1 MISRN
6 KFPVVMLLWIWFL
19 SSNSFLFPRQTS
31 EEQTAA
37 TTTANSTSFRA
48 VATKSIVPSF
58 TNTYAYTLTS
68 VFSKSSKAP
77 FTSTHMQQLTSDSF
91 NAPATTFVSKLPQTL
106 LPYFTVT
113 NASDTRSEKIFSA
126 HNILSNKVSRL
137 IHGAIH
143 TSNSSTSTSVV
154 S

>member
-6 KFPVVMLLWIWFL
+6 KFPVVMLLCIWFL

-37 TTTANSTSFRA
+37 TTTANSTSFRV
-48 VATKSIVPSF
+48 VATKSIVMSF
-58 TNTYAYTLTS
+58 TNAHAHTLTS
-68 VFSKSSKAP
+68 VFSKSNKD
-77 FTSTHMQQLTSDSF
+77 FTNTHMQQLTSYSF

-106 LPYFTVT
+106 LPYFTIT
-113 NASDTRSEKIFSA
+113 NASDTRSEKIFSS
-126 HNILSNKVSRL
+126 HNILSNKVSKL

-143 TSNSSTSTSVV
+143 TSNSSTLTSVV

>member
-1 MISRN
+1 
-6 KFPVVMLLWIWFL
+6 MLLWIWLL

-48 VATKSIVPSF
+48 VAIKSIVMSF
-58 TNTYAYTLTS
+58 TNTRTHTLTS
-68 VFSKSSKAP
+68 IFSKSNRAP
-77 FTSTHMQQLTSDSF
+77 FTNTHMQKLTSDSF
-91 NAPATTFVSKLPQTL
+91 NAPATTFVSNLPQTL

-126 HNILSNKVSRL
+126 HNIPSNKVSRL

-143 TSNSSTSTSVV
+143 TSNSSTPTSVV